1 MIRNYFKIAWRNLL
15 KNKTFSSINVI
26 GLAVSMSVCLLI
38 LSIMA
43 DQKSYDQFHVNKD
56 RIYRVITTGKNNN
69 DFNGTASS
77 ALPLGEELRKN
88 YTGIEASA
96 SLARNIGGD
105 IFYNEKIA
113 SGGGYFADGNL
124 FKVLDFK
131 LIEGDAK
138 TALANP
144 RSLVISQEIASQLF
158 YNENP
163 VGKTVKFKNTD
174 LSPTGVDNG
183 NRETEYGLFTI
194 TGVMKPN
201 EGKTHLPFKILASLS
216 TLPALSKDSLVNYS
230 ANDWNNVWSNY
241 TYVLMQKGKTEA
253 DLQQILDKVS
263 DKYFPNGEYNQY
275 AFKAQSITQITPSN
289 PIGNETN
296 IAVPEIVLWVLG
308 ILCLIVMLSACLNYT
323 NLSVA
328 RSLTRA
334 KEVGVRKVSGA
345 TRGQIF
351 GQFIAES
358 VLISLVSLVFSIL
371 ILFVLQSLFSNLA
384 FNKYLNITFTQNIS
398 LYLIFIGFSIVVGI
412 VAGVL
417 PSVYISAFN
426 PIQILK
432 NFGGVKIFKS
442 LTIRKALLVVQFS
455 VSLIFII
462 STSLIYLQTDHIFNF
477 DYGFNKENV
486 VNVTLYKQENYK
498 RFAQEIATNKDIT
511 AVSACMYL
519 PATGTQNGTTIKKA
533 NNLKDS
539 LQTTY
544 IDIDAKCLDVWGL
557 KLVAGKNLPE
567 IPSESG
573 EKYAL
578 INEKMVQKFKLG
590 TPQQAVGQKVLIG
603 KNNIEIVGVVKD
615 FQFLNI
621 MRAIEPLVLRNRPSE
636 FNYATIRINGK
647 NQAETLKFLQES
659 WKKVNPMTRFEYEF
673 FDQELLLTHI
683 MFSNI
688 ANVLGFIAFLAVF
701 ISCLGL
707 LGMATYTAETRRKEI
722 GIRKVLGSGAF
733 QIIML
738 LSKNYIILIGIAV
751 VIATPLAYFINNLWL
766 EFFVSRIAISPMV
779 LLFSVFTLLIIS
791 FLTVLSQSW
800 RAAKVNPVES
810 LKSE

>member
-1 MIRNYFKIAWRNLL
+1 MLRNYFKIAWRNLL

-38 LSIMA
+38 LSIIA

-69 DFNGTASS
+69 DFKGTASS
-77 ALPLGEELRKN
+77 ALPLGEELRKS

-105 IFYNEKIA
+105 IFYNDKIA

-124 FKVLDFK
+124 LKILDFK

-138 TALANP
+138 TALDNP
-144 RSLVISQEIASQLF
+144 RSLVISQELASQLF

-216 TLPALSKDSLVNYS
+216 TLPTLSKDSLVNYS
-230 ANDWNNVWSNY
+230 PNDWNNVWSNY

-263 DKYFPNGEYNQY
+263 DKYFPKGEYNQY
-275 AFKAQSITQITPSN
+275 AFKAQALTQITPSN
-289 PIGNETN
+289 PIGNETHT
-296 IAVPEIVLWVLG
+296 AVPEVVLWVLG

-345 TRGQIF
+345 TRSQIF

-358 VLISLVSLVFSIL
+358 VLISLVSLVFSIF
-371 ILFVLQSLFSNLA
+371 ILFVLQSLFTNLA

-398 LYLIFIGFSIVVGI
+398 LYLLFIGFSIVVGI

-432 NFGGVKIFKS
+432 NFGGVKIFKR

-498 RFAQEIATNKDIT
+498 RFAQEISTNKDIT

-519 PATGTQNGTTIKKA
+519 PATGTQNGTVIKKA
-533 NNLKDS
+533 DNPKDS
-539 LQTTY
+539 LQTTF

-567 IPSESG
+567 IPSENG

-578 INEKMVQKFKLG
+578 INEKMVKNFKLG

-603 KNNIEIVGVVKD
+603 KSNIEIVGVVKD
-615 FQFLNI
+615 FQFLNV
-621 MRAIEPLVLRNRPSE
+621 MLDIEPLVLRNRQAE

-647 NQAETLKFLQES
+647 NQGETLKFLQES

-673 FDQELLLTHI
+673 FDQELLLVHI

-751 VIATPLAYFINNLWL
+751 VIATPLAYFINSFWL
-766 EFFVSRIAISPMV
+766 EFFVSRVSVSPAV